1 MSKTTTQL
9 PKLNI
14 GRFDDPFKTNF
25 RKTQRF
31 VVKQHTDQETNS
43 ALEKINPMTIKT
55 LNNWTSSIQ
64 GGLGLGTKGY
74 NGTFDKFKGSK
85 TLYNL
90 PFPVRLPQ
98 WIKYDKNV
106 LKFTAY
112 FVEHIVES
120 AYENY
125 RIRKCNIFY
134 YLEDD
139 TMHIDEVREE
149 NSGIVQGYFVKRQRC
164 PKDGEVNKNNYITW
178 RDFNLQ
184 KEIFLF
190 GKKFRICNCDDFT
203 KIYFRKVGIPLNQPE
218 EIPEVIFEP
227 DKFKNVDFEQNK
239 KNIAEIK
246 EYIEVGLKGGHPNGG
261 LKQFLENDRK
271 VLNFDISWF
280 DDKYDK
286 EEKVYKL
293 NYFLADGKV
302 RIIKIKL
309 IFLFF
314 FNFRLKL
321 EK

>member
-1 MSKTTTQL
+1 M
-9 PKLNI
+9 
-14 GRFDDPFKTNF
+14 
-25 RKTQRF
+25 
-31 VVKQHTDQETNS
+31 
-43 ALEKINPMTIKT
+43 AIKT
-55 LNNWTSSIQ
+55 LNNWTTSL
-64 GGLGLGTKGY
+64 GGLGKLNSRNRLNSANDFGR
-74 NGTFDKFKGSK
+74 K
-85 TLYNL
+85 TMYNL
-90 PFPVRLPQ
+90 NFPKRLPQ

-106 LKFTAY
+106 LKFTGY
-112 FVEHIVES
+112 FTEHVVES

-134 YLEDD
+134 YLDDD
-139 TMHIDEVREE
+139 TMHIDEIREE
-149 NSGIVQGYFVKRQRC
+149 NSGITQGYFVKRQRC
-164 PKDGEVNKNNYITW
+164 QKEGQKGVYITW

-184 KEIFLF
+184 NEIFLF
-190 GKKFRICNCDDFT
+190 GKKFRLCYCDDFT
-203 KIYFRKVGIPLNQPE
+203 KLYYTKLGINLNPPI

-246 EYIEVGLKGGHPNGG
+246 EYIEVGLKGGHPNKG

-302 RIIKIKL
+302 RIIKL
-309 IFLFF
+309 IFIF
-314 FNFRLKL
+314 FRLKL